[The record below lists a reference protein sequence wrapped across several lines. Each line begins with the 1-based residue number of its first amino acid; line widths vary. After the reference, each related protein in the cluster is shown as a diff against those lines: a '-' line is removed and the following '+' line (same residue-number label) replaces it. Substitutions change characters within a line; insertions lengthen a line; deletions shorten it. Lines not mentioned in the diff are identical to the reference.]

1 MMDYEELLFGLK
13 PIINAQSISDIPVQ
27 NVYLTSYLTVLD
39 QLAVHLRAPTNRDV
53 VRETGLLTQLL
64 QVLEMILDVAFQSGS
79 DNIPWLKLSSEL
91 IRCVANSMVE
101 NNSNRVLL
109 IGDDLTKS
117 NKLLDYHVGK
127 ILKIDYDDGLS
138 DILDDLQM
146 RTIVLVKNLCLEND
160 EYTSRCAKFIYG
172 PLLKLLRVKKSSF
185 LKEEISDSVVLG
197 LDLICEFMQ
206 FSYEC
211 VSFQELTFFI
221 VLLETFATKAYFSN
235 GEEEE
240 EEESLNS
247 EVLRDL
253 VQITESIVS
262 KNETFDF
269 SISQSTSNLQRSL
282 MNSLEVLHSKGQFQ
296 NKLIVMRRITSTIG
310 YISANLTNTNKQDRE
325 MCFTLISDS
334 SSSYTIAASLIVLS
348 NSISSREDVN
358 EILANL
364 SLSKLINVCT
374 NFKDPMQFQG
384 FLDLFKKLLNIN
396 SCIDLDKEDLSKVF
410 TMLKICHDQ
419 CRYYTELSTLVDAT
433 LNKLLAIL
441 PGTILLCAFEET
453 TLSTIVL
460 ERGGISACLLL
471 DKLSLK
477 RESTNPTFFEKLWF
491 SIFKFTDST
500 TMNQG
505 VSIPFLFQLT
515 KSLGVYLRNSEIGT
529 PNKLFEY
536 HASHLE
542 TLLSTI
548 LTLKENN
555 DSGSQSVWNNGKFV
569 AGMVLKLL
577 DNQVLTPEEIELKGT
592 AKGFFVP

>member
-1 MMDYEELLFGLK
+1 MMDYEELLFGLR

-27 NVYLTSYLTVLD
+27 DVYLTSYLTVLD

-64 QVLEMILDVAFQSGS
+64 RVLEMILDVAFQSGS

-91 IRCVANSMVE
+91 IRCIANSMVE
-101 NNSNRVLL
+101 NNNNRVLL

-117 NKLLDYHVGK
+117 NKLLDYYVGRV
-127 ILKIDYDDGLS
+127 LKIDYDDGLS

-146 RTIVLVKNLCLEND
+146 RTVVLVKNLCLEND

-172 PLLKLLRVKKSSF
+172 PLLKLLRDKKSSF
-185 LKEEISDSVVLG
+185 LKEEVSDSMVLG

-206 FSYEC
+206 FSYER

-253 VQITESIVS
+253 VQIIESIVS

-325 MCFTLISDS
+325 MCFTLINDS

-348 NSISSREDVN
+348 NSIGSREDVN
-358 EILANL
+358 EILSNL

-396 SCIDLDKEDLSKVF
+396 SCVDLDKEDLSKVF

-433 LNKLLAIL
+433 LNKLLAVL

-477 RESTNPTFFEKLWF
+477 RESTNPTFFEKLWS

-515 KSLGVYLRNSEIGT
+515 KSLGVYLRNSEIDT

-577 DNQVLTPEEIELKGT
+577 DNQELTPGEIELKGT
-592 AKGFFVP
+592 AKAFFVP